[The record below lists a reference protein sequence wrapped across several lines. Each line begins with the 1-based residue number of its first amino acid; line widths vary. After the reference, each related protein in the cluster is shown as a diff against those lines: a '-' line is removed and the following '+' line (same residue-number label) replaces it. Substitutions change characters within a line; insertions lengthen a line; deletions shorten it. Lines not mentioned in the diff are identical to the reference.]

1 MEEFYSGHH
10 NTRRQKTMNITIFG
24 ASGAIGQL
32 LTRFALDNG
41 DFVTAYVRNPEKI
54 KQNHPNLRLVKG
66 ELSNASAIETAVAEA
81 DVVIS
86 TLGPESDMSRKLKG
100 TPIADGHDLIVKT
113 MKKFNKKR
121 LITLATPALQSDD
134 DKKNLSTVLP
144 GILAK
149 LFLPNGY
156 AEMKKMEGI
165 IKQLNLDWTVVRI
178 INPNVRHKGQ
188 SYDYSFGDR
197 PAKLSVSREN
207 VAKFMYASAQQRQLI
222 KKMPI
227 VYNN

>member
-1 MEEFYSGHH
+1 
-10 NTRRQKTMNITIFG
+10 MNITIFG

-54 KQNHPNLRLVKG
+54 KLNHSNLRLVKG
-66 ELSNASAIETAVAEA
+66 ELSNDTAIETAVAEA

-86 TLGPESDMSRKLKG
+86 TLGPSSDMSRNLKG
-100 TPIADGHDLIVKT
+100 TPIADGHDRIIKA
-113 MKKFNKKR
+113 MNKFNKKR

-134 DKKNLSTVLP
+134 DKKNLSTLLP

-165 IKQLNLDWTVVRI
+165 MKQSNLDWTVVRI
-178 INPNVRHKGQ
+178 INPNVKHKGQ

-197 PAKLSVSREN
+197 SAKLSVSREN
-207 VAKFMYASAQQRQLI
+207 VAKFMYAAAQQSQLI
-222 KKMPI
+222 RKMPI

>member
-1 MEEFYSGHH
+1 
-10 NTRRQKTMNITIFG
+10 MNITIFG
-24 ASGAIGQL
+24 ATGAIGQL

-54 KQNHPNLRLVKG
+54 KLNHSNLRLVTG

-86 TLGPESDMSRKLKG
+86 TLGPPSDMSRKLKG
-100 TPIADGHDLIVKT
+100 TPVADGHDLITKA

-121 LITLATPALQSDD
+121 LITLATPALQSED
-134 DKKNLSTVLP
+134 DKKNLSTVVP

-149 LFLPNGY
+149 IFLPNGY
-156 AEMKKMEGI
+156 AEMKKIGEI
-165 IKQLNLDWTVVRI
+165 IKQSNLDWTVVRI
-178 INPNVRHKGQ
+178 INPNVKYKGQ
-188 SYDYSFGDR
+188 SYDYSFGDQ
-197 PAKLSVSREN
+197 PAKMSVSREN
-207 VAKFMYASAQQRQLI
+207 VAKLMYAAARQSQLI
-222 KKMPI
+222 GKMPI

>member
-1 MEEFYSGHH
+1 
-10 NTRRQKTMNITIFG
+10 MNITIFG

-32 LTRFALDNG
+32 LMRLALDNG
-41 DFVTAYVRNPEKI
+41 DSVTAYVRNPEKI
-54 KQNHPNLRLVKG
+54 KLNHPNLRLVKG
-66 ELSNASAIETAVAEA
+66 ELSNASAIETAVVEA
-81 DVVIS
+81 DAVIS
-86 TLGPESDMSRKLKG
+86 TLGPPSDMSRKLKG
-100 TPIADGHDLIVKT
+100 TPVADGHERIIQA

-134 DKKNLSTVLP
+134 DNKNLATVLP

-149 LFLPNGY
+149 VFLPNGH

-165 IKQLNLDWTVVRI
+165 IKQSNLDWTVVRI
-178 INPNVRHKGQ
+178 INPNVKHKGQ

-197 PAKLSVSREN
+197 SAKLSVSREN
-207 VAKFMYASAQQRQLI
+207 IAEFMYAAARQSQLI
-222 KKMPI
+222 RKMPI